1 MTKENILKYLS
12 AHKEEFKEKFG
23 VVNIGLFGSYARGD
37 ANENSDV
44 DIVIEMKPKSLVNRL
59 KLKEE
64 LASNLNLDI
73 DIGYFS
79 SLRHFIQN
87 EIRNEIIYV

>member
-1 MTKENILKYLS
+1 MTKENILNYLS
-12 AHKEEFKEKFG
+12 THKEEFKEKFG
-23 VVNIGLFGSYARGD
+23 VVTIGLFGSYARGD

-64 LASNLNLDI
+64 LVRTFNLDV

-87 EIRNEIIYV
+87 EIKNEIIYV